1 MIYNIV
7 LHYSI
12 LLTYTYV
19 TLIKYLLTYYFE
31 IAYVDR
37 VFKRMRD
44 DPEITNYVL
53 VKNILKRKIINK
65 SKGMTLRF

>member
-1 MIYNIV
+1 M
-7 LHYSI
+7 
-12 LLTYTYV
+12 
-19 TLIKYLLTYYFE
+19 
-31 IAYVDR
+31 DR

-65 SKGMTLRF
+65 SKDMTLRFQILPFTAKSNESIFVTIV

>member
-19 TLIKYLLTYYFE
+19 TLIKYLLSTYYFE

-44 DPEITNYVL
+44 DREITNYVL

-65 SKGMTLRF
+65 SKKI